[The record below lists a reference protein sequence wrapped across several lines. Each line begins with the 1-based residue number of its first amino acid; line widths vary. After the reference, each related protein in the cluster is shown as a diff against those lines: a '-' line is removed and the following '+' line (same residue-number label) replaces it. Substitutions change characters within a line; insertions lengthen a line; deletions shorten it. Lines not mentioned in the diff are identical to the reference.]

1 MTYCN
6 NTTDHPFCHLWP
18 ANPHRCQVIL
28 NVQRSSSSLSLFGCV
43 VVVLLISILDKFKSI
58 TQRLIFWLSVSGLL
72 RSVALLL
79 KNVHETHIAYC
90 RFKGFFHNY
99 FSWAVLL
106 WVCMIT
112 VNNFLLI
119 VKRKPYKEFYK
130 WYHAIVWLGS
140 LFWAMVPF
148 FEDAYGQAGIWCWI
162 QHKRYQFTVWYG
174 PMIVLCSCMFA
185 AHLYLLYFVRKSK
198 RKILTRSTEEKK
210 SQKKMRNE
218 LEVILVYPLLYIL
231 FSIPIFIYR
240 VYNATNPQNRP
251 IYELAIVCVVLTP
264 SLSAVYAIAFVLI
277 NTTSERITYSSLRKG
292 FRDVS
297 RKAANYVVNSIHV
310 SSVQHS
316 GVVCNQY
323 ATKE

>member
-58 TQRLIFWLSVSGLL
+58 TQRLIFWLSVSGFL

-119 VKRKPYKEFYK
+119 VKR
-130 WYHAIVWLGS
+130 
-140 LFWAMVPF
+140 
-148 FEDAYGQAGIWCWI
+148 
-162 QHKRYQFTVWYG
+162 
-174 PMIVLCSCMFA
+174 
-185 AHLYLLYFVRKSK
+185 
-198 RKILTRSTEEKK
+198 
-210 SQKKMRNE
+210 N
-218 LEVILVYPLLYIL
+218 
-231 FSIPIFIYR
+231 
-240 VYNATNPQNRP
+240 
-251 IYELAIVCVVLTP
+251 
-264 SLSAVYAIAFVLI
+264 LI
-277 NTTSERITYSSLRKG
+277 K
-292 FRDVS
+292 
-297 RKAANYVVNSIHV
+297 NSIN
-310 SSVQHS
+310 
-316 GVVCNQY
+316 G
-323 ATKE
+323 TML